1 MTKRKKLSR
10 IIIPLFEL
18 SNKKYKTKSKKKCN
32 HSKIHEQL
40 NRKIHKKINKKKYKL
55 SKKRLDK
62 ILRNIEK
69 IKISYINNKNAKEI
83 QKIKT

>member
-1 MTKRKKLSR
+1 MTKRKKMSR
-10 IIIPLFEL
+10 TIIPLFEL
-18 SNKKYKTKSKKKCN
+18 SNNKYKTKLKYKKKCN
-32 HSKIHEQL
+32 HYEIHKQL
-40 NRKIHKKINKKKYKL
+40 HRKIHKKISKKKYKL

-83 QKIKT
+83 K